1 MAGTDDARRAYAQQ
15 LVRDLGPGHEPAG
28 LPQRRMPEGAAR
40 RPIRDR
46 LFDAFAATP
55 REDFLGPPPWPLLRG
70 GFTRQWTDDAREL
83 YQDVLVGLD
92 VELGINNGQPS
103 LHARCLAACD
113 PRVRDTVLHV
123 GAGTG
128 YYSAIVAYLVGEHGR
143 VIGYEIEAHLAA
155 RAAANLAALP
165 QVSVRAASGA
175 EPPLPAC
182 DVIYVN
188 AGATH
193 PVAAWLDAMRIG
205 ARLMFPLTADDG
217 GGCMLLVTRRSERG
231 YAAQALMRVA
241 FIACIGARDT
251 RQSDALRLAFAQRSE
266 HSIRSL
272 RRHGHAD
279 ASLWCA
285 GPGWWLSSDEP
296 VD

>member
-1 MAGTDDARRAYAQQ
+1 MAATDAARRAYAQQ

-28 LPQRRMPEGAAR
+28 PPQGRLPEGAAR
-40 RPIRDR
+40 RHVGDR
-46 LFDAFAATP
+46 LYDAFATTP
-55 REDFLGPPPWPLLRG
+55 REHFLGLPPWPLLRG

-103 LHARCLAACD
+103 LHARCLAECD
-113 PRVRDTVLHV
+113 PHPGEIALHV

-128 YYSAIVAYLVGEHGR
+128 YYSAILAHLVGTRGR
-143 VIGYEIEAHLAA
+143 MIAYEIEAHLAE
-155 RAAANLAALP
+155 RAAVNLASLA
-165 QVSVRAASGA
+165 QARVRATSGA
-175 EPPLPAC
+175 EPPLPQC

-193 PVAAWLDAMRIG
+193 PVAAWLDALRIG

-217 GGCMLLVTRRSERG
+217 SGCMLLVTRRSERG
-231 YAAQALMRVA
+231 YAARALMRVA
-241 FIACIGARDT
+241 FIACIGARDVQ
-251 RQSDALRLAFAQRSE
+251 QSVALHLAFASRSE

-272 RRHGHAD
+272 RRDDDPD
-279 ASLWCA
+279 ASAWCA

-296 VD
+296 ID